1 MKGKHKF
8 KERLL
13 AFVLAFAMI
22 MGTVIQPIQLQAA
35 GNQEQE
41 LDGQNF
47 ENNVQDGGGVP
58 APTSLGDVGEP
69 TEPGEETVSYVVEI
83 QAPSGP
89 FYPGETCDAPFTATV
104 KEITDANSSGTEI
117 PSAEITWSC
126 ETENGSILDG
136 MLTVAE
142 NAVKDEEIIVKAS
155 YSGQNGNTA
164 ECIAAVYVSA
174 RGKYQITGTV
184 KDSYGYAG
192 IPGATVK
199 LVKDTVYGTVAEPQ
213 VTGENGEYKFEDI
226 LGDSGIAYH
235 IEVSKEGEYTQNQT
249 SSFSLNQDTKV
260 EDVLLTTSQTIT
272 LEGDD
277 SVKIGDDITITAVY
291 PENWKTD
298 EVTWNIQGSSV
309 TKKSEDKNVLTLTG
323 AEMGT
328 AVVTVTVHGVE
339 SDEKFISVSKREALD
354 ATLSRD
360 EKTGLIVGQEAKFTV
375 YMKGNGNNLSGE
387 QIEWTITKPGGTSV
401 TMKGELDEDGEAS
414 LSYTWEWSGGYSV
427 SCKLTGDKYEETIVK
442 ENYTVKGK
450 PGQSI
455 TIHEPEG
462 KYIYGDTISLGF
474 EAIVA
479 NEDRARD
486 PGNWNVEVEYGNK
499 SGTGNVTIDL
509 VKKDG
514 KVEDLY
520 TVTGIVTFD
529 AEQATESAY
538 VNISYSHLETAND
551 ELKEYEDA
559 IGKNEKGIK
568 ITPKP
573 LDVEGISFEEKE
585 YDKTDKITVTGIT
598 LKLDDLPFN
607 DNAEMIKANVGTYH
621 LDGANVADESGNII
635 DHVIDVK
642 KAEITLVSN
651 DITANYT
658 VNQDSVSG
666 FTTQIKPKTLKLK
679 VNAGE
684 REYGIAGTFNEEMVS
699 FVDGEGAVYAGDILE
714 DKYGEKDKYSVEDT
728 TELTEV
734 PKIKST
740 QENKVE
746 YEAYQNVLYPVVNGN
761 LLKVGSTIP
770 SGNLNYQYSID
781 KENCGELT
789 IIPMSEENARKY
801 IQPDENSD
809 CFIVNDGALWVQ
821 GAVNGNVLYE
831 DKKLTL
837 NIVNNQLLKLFEN
850 IRMSESQDGTDNSIM
865 AEENQSTGAL
875 DVKFVI
881 GELREGKEC
890 TINLNLY
897 NNGVCCTEDISLT
910 VKIDSKAP
918 EVTFSNLTSGKTKLQ
933 EFIGDIT
940 FDMFKQKTFYE
951 DVKILE
957 AGVGLPTG
965 QPGEKSGVAW
975 RYVVLHISADIQEE
989 KLCTKLSEIPD
1000 DKWTAGTGDEIK
1012 NIPIGAAEN
1021 GADLEGSYIVAVK
1034 TYDRL
1039 GNSYV
1044 YTSNGMVIENRVPQI
1059 TIPDQSAL
1067 QYNLDYMQKNDN
1079 TIKISNVNIKD
1090 YSTLKEGFGVSS
1102 AVESV
1107 SYIVFRGNQTDRT
1120 EDVNVLASKN
1130 IYKSSKEELK
1140 WDDLYGDT
1148 DCTNI
1153 IADDIE
1159 FRVTEDF
1166 DYNNIWLRVTA
1177 KDKAG
1182 NEQSKTVALN
1192 IDVSRPTV
1200 VVNYQNAEN
1209 TTVHNANYFNGNR
1222 KAVMTVKDK
1231 NISMDGFY
1239 LTLKLTDKKLE
1250 KKYNVNTSLSELRE
1264 LKDLSG
1270 KNIFEDVSIGNIE
1283 AVNPE
1288 EQLSQIRITF
1298 VFSGEDRY
1306 EVDFE
1311 CVDAF
1316 KNEDT
1321 GKDLK
1326 GQEVYGLT
1334 YETDVTHDAD
1344 ESFVIDKTAP
1354 IVKQVF
1360 AVNGSEID
1368 VLSGERNYQQNP
1380 VTYDIYITEHNFYSE
1395 GKEFGASSVTTREK
1409 YKDGVWN
1416 PTALIKDGKKWAEN
1430 GINGIAEQWKF
1441 NFTFEAEG
1449 NYTHSFAYTDLAG
1462 NPAVYVDSNGNP
1474 ITNTEAKFTIDWT
1487 NPTGSVSINGFGFW
1501 ETLLHNIT
1509 FGLFNPSSV
1518 DVEMKAADYT
1528 SPINPIQYFRTADA
1542 MTREQLEAYNWG
1554 STDTASWEN
1563 PGYAAFT
1570 VNPDEQF
1577 IVYTK
1582 VTDYAGNYEY
1592 FSSDGMIVD
1601 STKPAP
1607 TVTITN
1613 LSQAQN
1619 GIFNED
1625 VTLQIDVEDKY
1636 GGNTYS
1642 GLERVW
1648 YTVSATGNVSA
1659 SQTIELLNNSNN
1671 RVQGNQTFSQV
1682 ITVPAN
1688 VYNSNDV
1695 KVQAFAVD
1703 FSGNQGESEIT
1714 ELKIDVT
1721 NPSISVSW
1729 DLNNP
1734 MNGKYYKETRTATV
1748 TVTDR
1753 NFDPNNVRFTITNTD
1768 GTQANI
1774 GGWSSSSNI
1783 GVSDSATSTCQVSF
1797 PADGDYTFTL
1807 GCTDLAGNS
1816 AEYGQTDEFTI
1827 DKTVPEISVSYDNNN
1842 ARNGNYYKEA
1852 RTATVTV
1859 REHNFNAADVK
1870 AAITASLEGRGIS
1883 TPSISGFSG
1892 SGDVHT
1898 ATVRYA
1904 ADGDYTFDVEYTD
1917 MAGNQASDYTPDQFT
1932 VDLTAPEVEI
1942 TDVEDKS
1949 ANNDVVSPSVK
1960 ATDVN
1965 YDSKNVTVTITGA
1978 NNGKVDINKVVS
1990 AVENGQTMKFSDFA
2004 RQEKM
2009 DDLYT
2014 LTAKAVDLAGNEKE
2028 ESILFSVNRYGSVYV
2043 LDDDTKEWLSTKDY
2057 TYINEEK
2064 EVGVIEYNVDTIK
2077 DSTITV
2083 NRDGELV
2090 NLKAKTDYTV
2100 TSSGT
2105 EAQWK
2110 ENHYTMKAENFAQE
2124 GNYAVILSTQDEA
2137 ANAMNNTS
2145 VKKSSGNLPIEFA
2158 VDKTAPTVVISGV
2171 EDGGSYRSAER
2182 TMTVDAK
2189 DNLALD
2195 EVSVDIDGNTT
2206 VYQAEELKETD
2217 GVIDVVIGSAND
2229 FQEIQVT
2236 ASDAAGN
2243 VLGQKQVNGKGEP
2256 VALSVLVTP
2265 NVMVQYYMNKPLF
2278 FGSII
2283 GVLAVAGIII
2293 FLVWRRRQADK
2304 NGR

>member
-1 MKGKHKF
+1 MKGKRNF
-8 KERLL
+8 KERIL
-13 AFVLAFAMI
+13 AFVLAFAMV
-22 MGTVIQPIQLQAA
+22 MGMVLEPVQLQAA
-35 GNQEQE
+35 AADGEPVQGEIMSEEPEPAEASANGGNQIS
-41 LDGQNF
+41 LFAVGDNGDG
-47 ENNVQDGGGVP
+47 
-58 APTSLGDVGEP
+58 TGEP
-69 TEPGEETVSYVVEI
+69 TEPEPAVLYQISGTVNAAGVPVADARVEVEGTDIGVDTTENGEYVIENLNAGTYTLAVSKNGFSQNTTTVVVTDESVIQDITLTLESFEISSNGTDILINDSLQFSYVSLLDQNDIQGITWYSSDENVLNIDGNGNAIGKTEGSAIVTATLHTKYGDVQTSNSIDITVGKRPVILGFSVE
-83 QAPSGP
+83 PSNSEPLQGIKKI
-89 FYPGETCDAPFTATV
+89 TLTATV
-104 KEITDANSSGTEI
+104 KDDKDNSVSINEGQVSFTVIRKENSALGETTETLTIPVVDVQDGIAEYSLTRNKIDFNGCYEFTAQYIGTNTYLDSEPDYQSYGYTTEPIEFKDESENAIPATMENPVKVIYGNSVSIFLKEEKGVTYTAELRNNDVKDIEVAKKENSSKAGYTEFEITAKNVSESVRAVTFEKSDSGETLRTNLYVKVEKREIKIDKQSSLIKYSKIYDKDFTVIKNPDTEDEMTANFNIAESEEDGQKGGIVGQDIVTVNLNDNFQGTIKDKTLIDVTNSQENNTEISFNTNQLNLQGDAADNYTIAEEEIDIPATVTIKKRPLDITIRNGQREFGHGIDNGIGNELYYEWFLDDEFSSIADSWMSIEDANANPTRGFLSSDKEEFILPNYEEVLKENLQNSSIAKPKTYASVLEIKTDDFLSKNKVLNNYAINVIAGDLKVTEENISNIENYINFDPSEYKNNHSMYISKSEEGITIWVNAEVGILNLNPVSGKLYNDVILVNVDEQEVNGKDGISLKDAGYVFDMADRSGEEIELTLKMRRNPESDEEAGNVVDSQEFNYSIKLDGDIPKVNISNIRGEATVIDNLKSAITFGTFGKETYYTDI
-117 PSAEITWSC
+117 KVEDNLSGLKQWQYAILPLDRDIKDGEDLNTYIQKLVEKTKEEGKLLWSDPITNTSRKVEITRKAPGEESFVANNYVVLVKPYDNVSNSK
-126 ETENGSILDG
+126 TYTSMGVILDNNDPYVEIDLAEG
-136 MLTVAE
+136 QEQKEIYNSSVNLTA
-142 NAVKDEEIIVKAS
+142 
-155 YSGQNGNTA
+155 
-164 ECIAAVYVSA
+164 
-174 RGKYQITGTV
+174 TV
-184 KDSYGYAG
+184 KDTNQPAG
-192 IPGATVK
+192 DAI
-199 LVKDTVYGTVAEPQ
+199 
-213 VTGENGEYKFEDI
+213 
-226 LGDSGIAYH
+226 SGIQKVTYQIAVGE
-235 IEVSKEGEYTQNQT
+235 INLEKAKEI
-249 SSFSLNQDTKV
+249 SLFERD
-260 EDVLLTTSQTIT
+260 
-272 LEGDD
+272 
-277 SVKIGDDITITAVY
+277 
-291 PENWKTD
+291 
-298 EVTWNIQGSSV
+298 
-309 TKKSEDKNVLTLTG
+309 EDKTYSLEELRNELKTLPIMVDAKTFNSND
-323 AEMGT
+323 
-328 AVVTVTVHGVE
+328 VWVRVT
-339 SDEKFISVSKREALD
+339 ALD
-354 ATLSRD
+354 NS
-360 EKTGLIVGQEAKFTV
+360 
-375 YMKGNGNNLSGE
+375 GNEYSTSMRLK
-387 QIEWTITKPGGTSV
+387 IDITKPIVHVEYET
-401 TMKGELDEDGEAS
+401 EAS
-414 LSYTWEWSGGYSV
+414 
-427 SCKLTGDKYEETIVK
+427 
-442 ENYTVKGK
+442 ENYAPYYNKERTAV
-450 PGQSI
+450 I
-455 TIHEPEG
+455 TIKERNVLVDNINQLYFVLKREQDSNNEEDSERFRYNFSDL
-462 KYIYGDTISLGF
+462 KSL
-474 EAIVA
+474 
-479 NEDRARD
+479 D
-486 PGNWNVEVEYGNK
+486 
-499 SGTGNVTIDL
+499 
-509 VKKDG
+509 
-514 KVEDLY
+514 
-520 TVTGIVTFD
+520 
-529 AEQATESAY
+529 
-538 VNISYSHLETAND
+538 
-551 ELKEYEDA
+551 
-559 IGKNEKGIK
+559 
-568 ITPKP
+568 
-573 LDVEGISFEEKE
+573 
-585 YDKTDKITVTGIT
+585 GIT
-598 LKLDDLPFN
+598 AK
-607 DNAEMIKANVGTYH
+607 I
-621 LDGANVADESGNII
+621 
-635 DHVIDVK
+635 
-642 KAEITLVSN
+642 
-651 DITANYT
+651 
-658 VNQDSVSG
+658 
-666 FTTQIKPKTLKLK
+666 
-679 VNAGE
+679 
-684 REYGIAGTFNEEMVS
+684 
-699 FVDGEGAVYAGDILE
+699 
-714 DKYGEKDKYSVEDT
+714 VEDT
-728 TELTEV
+728 QDGKESWELTDDRSIQ
-734 PKIKST
+734 IKVT
-740 QENKVE
+740 FKGDNK
-746 YEAYQNVLYPVVNGN
+746 YDFNV
-761 LLKVGSTIP
+761 
-770 SGNLNYQYSID
+770 
-781 KENCGELT
+781 NCVDGAGWRN
-789 IIPMSEENARKY
+789 EEN
-801 IQPDENSD
+801 
-809 CFIVNDGALWVQ
+809 
-821 GAVNGNVLYE
+821 
-831 DKKLTL
+831 
-837 NIVNNQLLKLFEN
+837 
-850 IRMSESQDGTDNSIM
+850 
-865 AEENQSTGAL
+865 NQS
-875 DVKFVI
+875 
-881 GELREGKEC
+881 
-890 TINLNLY
+890 Y
-897 NNGVCCTEDISLT
+897 
-910 VKIDSKAP
+910 
-918 EVTFSNLTSGKTKLQ
+918 
-933 EFIGDIT
+933 
-940 FDMFKQKTFYE
+940 
-951 DVKILE
+951 
-957 AGVGLPTG
+957 
-965 QPGEKSGVAW
+965 
-975 RYVVLHISADIQEE
+975 
-989 KLCTKLSEIPD
+989 
-1000 DKWTAGTGDEIK
+1000 
-1012 NIPIGAAEN
+1012 
-1021 GADLEGSYIVAVK
+1021 
-1034 TYDRL
+1034 
-1039 GNSYV
+1039 
-1044 YTSNGMVIENRVPQI
+1044 
-1059 TIPDQSAL
+1059 
-1067 QYNLDYMQKNDN
+1067 
-1079 TIKISNVNIKD
+1079 
-1090 YSTLKEGFGVSS
+1090 
-1102 AVESV
+1102 
-1107 SYIVFRGNQTDRT
+1107 
-1120 EDVNVLASKN
+1120 
-1130 IYKSSKEELK
+1130 
-1140 WDDLYGDT
+1140 
-1148 DCTNI
+1148 
-1153 IADDIE
+1153 
-1159 FRVTEDF
+1159 
-1166 DYNNIWLRVTA
+1166 
-1177 KDKAG
+1177 
-1182 NEQSKTVALN
+1182 
-1192 IDVSRPTV
+1192 
-1200 VVNYQNAEN
+1200 
-1209 TTVHNANYFNGNR
+1209 
-1222 KAVMTVKDK
+1222 
-1231 NISMDGFY
+1231 
-1239 LTLKLTDKKLE
+1239 
-1250 KKYNVNTSLSELRE
+1250 
-1264 LKDLSG
+1264 
-1270 KNIFEDVSIGNIE
+1270 
-1283 AVNPE
+1283 
-1288 EQLSQIRITF
+1288 
-1298 VFSGEDRY
+1298 
-1306 EVDFE
+1306 
-1311 CVDAF
+1311 
-1316 KNEDT
+1316 
-1321 GKDLK
+1321 
-1326 GQEVYGLT
+1326 
-1334 YETDVTHDAD
+1334 
-1344 ESFVIDKTAP
+1344 FVIDKTEP
-1354 IVKQVF
+1354 KMEVSYYTEDGMIGVSDNEQYRV
-1360 AVNGSEID
+1360 
-1368 VLSGERNYQQNP
+1368 YQQKPINTK
-1380 VTYDIYITEHNFYSE
+1380 VEIVEHNFALE
-1395 GKEFGASSVTTREK
+1395 GQEIQVNTQVSTTKEQGAIPDYYAQQRVNNGK
-1409 YKDGVWN
+1409 VWFSQN
-1416 PTALIKDGKKWAEN
+1416 VDQYASIY
-1430 GINGIAEQWKF
+1430 
-1441 NFTFEAEG
+1441 TFSTDA
-1449 NYTHSFAYTDLAG
+1449 NYTHSITYTDLAG
-1462 NPAVYVDSNGNP
+1462 NSVTYGPGYFTVD
-1474 ITNTEAKFTIDWT
+1474 DT

>member
-1 MKGKHKF
+1 MN
-8 KERLL
+8 
-13 AFVLAFAMI
+13 A
-22 MGTVIQPIQLQAA
+22 
-35 GNQEQE
+35 
-41 LDGQNF
+41 
-47 ENNVQDGGGVP
+47 
-58 APTSLGDVGEP
+58 
-69 TEPGEETVSYVVEI
+69 
-83 QAPSGP
+83 
-89 FYPGETCDAPFTATV
+89 CDT
-104 KEITDANSSGTEI
+104 
-117 PSAEITWSC
+117 
-126 ETENGSILDG
+126 
-136 MLTVAE
+136 
-142 NAVKDEEIIVKAS
+142 
-155 YSGQNGNTA
+155 
-164 ECIAAVYVSA
+164 
-174 RGKYQITGTV
+174 
-184 KDSYGYAG
+184 
-192 IPGATVK
+192 
-199 LVKDTVYGTVAEPQ
+199 TVY
-213 VTGENGEYKFEDI
+213 
-226 LGDSGIAYH
+226 
-235 IEVSKEGEYTQNQT
+235 
-249 SSFSLNQDTKV
+249 
-260 EDVLLTTSQTIT
+260 
-272 LEGDD
+272 
-277 SVKIGDDITITAVY
+277 
-291 PENWKTD
+291 
-298 EVTWNIQGSSV
+298 
-309 TKKSEDKNVLTLTG
+309 
-323 AEMGT
+323 
-328 AVVTVTVHGVE
+328 VTVTRGEAGNHKGISVDFPFKISKKKISIDESYAGLTYSKVYDKTDFNVLHDPDNADILTGVE
-339 SDEKFISVSKREALD
+339 EIPLTGIEAGDENSVSVADIKGTMPEGFENVVED
-354 ATLSRD
+354 
-360 EKTGLIVGQEAKFTV
+360 
-375 YMKGNGNNLSGE
+375 GNGEAAAYDN
-387 QIEWTITKPGGTSV
+387 KADV
-401 TMKGELDEDGEAS
+401 TLTEV
-414 LSYTWEWSGGYSV
+414 T
-427 SCKLTGDKYEETIVK
+427 LTGDKANNYEV
-442 ENYTVKGK
+442 
-450 PGQSI
+450 
-455 TIHEPEG
+455 
-462 KYIYGDTISLGF
+462 D
-474 EAIVA
+474 A
-479 NEDRARD
+479 
-486 PGNWNVEVEYGNK
+486 K
-499 SGTGNVTIDL
+499 S
-509 VKKDG
+509 
-514 KVEDLY
+514 
-520 TVTGIVTFD
+520 
-529 AEQATESAY
+529 S
-538 VNISYSHLETAND
+538 
-551 ELKEYEDA
+551 
-559 IGKNEKGIK
+559 
-568 ITPKP
+568 P
-573 LDVEGISFEEKE
+573 
-585 YDKTDKITVTGIT
+585 IT
-598 LKLDDLPFN
+598 LKTTVTIQKRPIYL
-607 DNAEMIKANVGTYH
+607 I
-621 LDGANVADESGNII
+621 
-635 DHVIDVK
+635 
-642 KAEITLVSN
+642 VS
-651 DITANYT
+651 D
-658 VNQDSVSG
+658 
-666 FTTQIKPKTLKLK
+666 
-679 VNAGE
+679 GE
-684 REYGIAGTFNEEMVS
+684 REYGHWNNITYADSEPVQENRAAYDNTNIQGLVGEDKVEFPKPEEVEIPDENKPDYALGQYENKLTVEEWVNGQENGNPGNNYKFDYENVEKGALTVIEEAIGNYMDYLDFDEASGNAYISKEDSNEVWGSGQNTSFQIYPQKSGQGAFYDQVILADEEQNLSEEGSGVDLS
-699 FVDGEGAVYAGDILE
+699 GFTEKEDGAEKSIEVYLKCSKNGATSKKFTVKIKVDTKDAEVTSTSISEKIHGIPGFVDTITFGKFHNQLSAKIETANVSDGAGSGVAQWSYNIMSGDSDKSFTEDAIETYTDPTQDTCTWTLVSEKDENSDNAELSGAIPLPDKENNYVVLLKLEDNVGHCKVYASNGIIIDYVEPKASISLDDNQPESATGIYGGDVNLNIHVQDVVSEVTASSSAVKKVELKVESNGVNTDTVTLLDIQQETKKQDWTIGELDDYRSKDLKYTVKAADNNSNAVKVSVTVWDNADNQSTDEFELSIDTTAPVIEAKYTSEAEVQNEKYYKKPVQAEILYTERNFSYDKEYLWFEVQVEGKNIGTYSVKELQSELGIRTDWEKLTEEVQQDNTDRKALTDKRQHKLLLTFDKDNHYTFTPYIKDLAEVPENSVYAGE
-714 DKYGEKDKYSVEDT
+714 
-728 TELTEV
+728 
-734 PKIKST
+734 T
-740 QENKVE
+740 QNFVVDQKAPVMKVE
-746 YEAYQNVLYPVVNGN
+746 YE
-761 LLKVGSTIP
+761 TIDGGKIAVP
-770 SGNLNYQYSID
+770 TQ
-781 KENCGELT
+781 
-789 IIPMSEENARKY
+789 EENRIYSQKGIRA
-801 IQPDENSD
+801 
-809 CFIVNDGALWVQ
+809 IV
-821 GAVNGNVLYE
+821 
-831 DKKLTL
+831 
-837 NIVNNQLLKLFEN
+837 
-850 IRMSESQDGTDNSIM
+850 
-865 AEENQSTGAL
+865 
-875 DVKFVI
+875 
-881 GELREGKEC
+881 
-890 TINLNLY
+890 TI
-897 NNGVCCTEDISLT
+897 D
-910 VKIDSKAP
+910 
-918 EVTFSNLTSGKTKLQ
+918 
-933 EFIGDIT
+933 
-940 FDMFKQKTFYE
+940 
-951 DVKILE
+951 
-957 AGVGLPTG
+957 
-965 QPGEKSGVAW
+965 
-975 RYVVLHISADIQEE
+975 
-989 KLCTKLSEIPD
+989 
-1000 DKWTAGTGDEIK
+1000 
-1012 NIPIGAAEN
+1012 
-1021 GADLEGSYIVAVK
+1021 
-1034 TYDRL
+1034 
-1039 GNSYV
+1039 
-1044 YTSNGMVIENRVPQI
+1044 
-1059 TIPDQSAL
+1059 
-1067 QYNLDYMQKNDN
+1067 
-1079 TIKISNVNIKD
+1079 
-1090 YSTLKEGFGVSS
+1090 
-1102 AVESV
+1102 
-1107 SYIVFRGNQTDRT
+1107 
-1120 EDVNVLASKN
+1120 
-1130 IYKSSKEELK
+1130 
-1140 WDDLYGDT
+1140 
-1148 DCTNI
+1148 
-1153 IADDIE
+1153 
-1159 FRVTEDF
+1159 
-1166 DYNNIWLRVTA
+1166 
-1177 KDKAG
+1177 
-1182 NEQSKTVALN
+1182 
-1192 IDVSRPTV
+1192 
-1200 VVNYQNAEN
+1200 
-1209 TTVHNANYFNGNR
+1209 
-1222 KAVMTVKDK
+1222 
-1231 NISMDGFY
+1231 
-1239 LTLKLTDKKLE
+1239 
-1250 KKYNVNTSLSELRE
+1250 
-1264 LKDLSG
+1264 
-1270 KNIFEDVSIGNIE
+1270 
-1283 AVNPE
+1283 
-1288 EQLSQIRITF
+1288 
-1298 VFSGEDRY
+1298 
-1306 EVDFE
+1306 
-1311 CVDAF
+1311 
-1316 KNEDT
+1316 
-1321 GKDLK
+1321 
-1326 GQEVYGLT
+1326 
-1334 YETDVTHDAD
+1334 
-1344 ESFVIDKTAP
+1344 
-1354 IVKQVF
+1354 
-1360 AVNGSEID
+1360 
-1368 VLSGERNYQQNP
+1368 
-1380 VTYDIYITEHNFYSE
+1380 EHNFALE
-1395 GKEFGASSVTTREK
+1395 NQEIQVDTQVTATKEQETISDYYAQQRVNNGEVWRQQNIDSYASV
-1409 YKDGVWN
+1409 Y
-1416 PTALIKDGKKWAEN
+1416 
-1430 GINGIAEQWKF
+1430 
-1441 NFTFEAEG
+1441 TFKIDA
-1449 NYTHSFAYTDLAG
+1449 NYTHSITYTDLAG
-1462 NPAVYVDSNGNP
+1462 NSVTYGPGYFTVD
-1474 ITNTEAKFTIDWT
+1474 DT

-1607 TVTITN
+1607 KVTITN
-1613 LSQAQN
+1613 LSQSQN
-1619 GIFNED
+1619 GIFNEN
-1625 VTLQIDVEDKY
+1625 VTLQIDVEDPY
-1636 GGNTYS
+1636 AGNTYS

-1659 SQTIELLNNSNN
+1659 SETIEILNNENN

-2293 FLVWRRRQADK
+2293 FLVWRKRQADK

>member
-1 MKGKHKF
+1 MEGDKSKNYILGNLSITVNAKIIIKKRPLKLTVSDASREFGHAIGNTIGNSDDYTFDEKDWLTIQ
-8 KERLL
+8 KE
-13 AFVLAFAMI
+13 
-22 MGTVIQPIQLQAA
+22 
-35 GNQEQE
+35 
-41 LDGQNF
+41 
-47 ENNVQDGGGVP
+47 ENNEGWVE
-58 APTSLGDVGEP
+58 S
-69 TEPGEETVSYVVEI
+69 EEF
-83 QAPSGP
+83 QAPDYKTKGILLEVGINNTTA
-89 FYPGETCDAPFTATV
+89 PGLYMGGLSVDTAKLQNDILALNNYDINIVRGDLEICEEDISKYGEAKYLDLSTNREEDRNTYIKDNKVWV
-104 KEITDANSSGTEI
+104 KQDNGQLKLYANTEKLYNDVI
-117 PSAEITWSC
+117 LLKIAEHPI
-126 ETENGSILDG
+126 NGNEGVSLTKEGYILDG
-136 MLTVAE
+136 
-142 NAVKDEEIIVKAS
+142 S
-155 YSGQNGNTA
+155 Y
-164 ECIAAVYVSA
+164 
-174 RGKYQITGTV
+174 
-184 KDSYGYAG
+184 KDSVELTLKMRRNETLESQTDSTIDSKPFKYKIYLDGN
-192 IPGATVK
+192 IPEVEFSNIIGGKTLVGQLANAITFGTFNNFGEEKYTV
-199 LVKDTVYGTVAEPQ
+199 
-213 VTGENGEYKFEDI
+213 NI
-226 LGDSGIAYH
+226 
-235 IEVSKEGEYTQNQT
+235 
-249 SSFSLNQDTKV
+249 KV
-260 EDVLLTTSQTIT
+260 EDNESGLDYWQYVVLPVS
-272 LEGDD
+272 E
-277 SVKIGDDITITAVY
+277 DITSKDDLEEAVQKVV
-291 PENWKTD
+291 E
-298 EVTWNIQGSSV
+298 
-309 TKKSEDKNVLTLTG
+309 KN
-323 AEMGT
+323 
-328 AVVTVTVHGVE
+328 
-339 SDEKFISVSKREALD
+339 REA
-354 ATLSRD
+354 
-360 EKTGLIVGQEAKFTV
+360 
-375 YMKGNGNNLSGE
+375 
-387 QIEWTITKPGGTSV
+387 
-401 TMKGELDEDGEAS
+401 GELS
-414 LSYTWEWSGGYSV
+414 WE
-427 SCKLTGDKYEETIVK
+427 
-442 ENYTVKGK
+442 
-450 PGQSI
+450 
-455 TIHEPEG
+455 TIHEPEFNVEICRANPEQEDFVANNYIVLVKPYDNVSNSETYTSMG
-462 KYIYGDTISLGF
+462 VILDNHDPIVKLGLAKSQEYREVYDDSVLLNAVITDENELSNGEVSGISGIKQVYYQIAIGQEKLDSAEKQELFTKNKDKVYTLEELRKEIHSFDILADAEKYNSNDVWVRVTAVDNSGNQYPALMSLKIDTVNPVVNVRY
-474 EAIVA
+474 ETEATEDYAPYYNKTRTAIV
-479 NEDRARD
+479 
-486 PGNWNVEVEYGNK
+486 
-499 SGTGNVTIDL
+499 TIKERNLHTD
-509 VKKDG
+509 D
-514 KVEDLY
+514 
-520 TVTGIVTFD
+520 I
-529 AEQATESAY
+529 
-538 VNISYSHLETAND
+538 D
-551 ELKEYEDA
+551 ELYLDLKR
-559 IGKNEKGIK
+559 EKDIET
-568 ITPKP
+568 IRYN
-573 LDVEGISFEEKE
+573 LSELNSLEGIS
-585 YDKTDKITVTGIT
+585 
-598 LKLDDLPFN
+598 
-607 DNAEMIKANVGTYH
+607 
-621 LDGANVADESGNII
+621 
-635 DHVIDVK
+635 
-642 KAEITLVSN
+642 AEIISDSEHGRN
-651 DITANYT
+651 ESQYT
-658 VNQDSVSG
+658 DDRIV
-666 FTTQIKPKTLKLK
+666 KLK
-679 VNAGE
+679 ISFEQDDKYNFDVHCTDTAG
-684 REYGIAGTFNEEMVS
+684 RKNEE
-699 FVDGEGAVYAGDILE
+699 
-714 DKYGEKDKYSVEDT
+714 
-728 TELTEV
+728 
-734 PKIKST
+734 
-740 QENKVE
+740 
-746 YEAYQNVLYPVVNGN
+746 
-761 LLKVGSTIP
+761 
-770 SGNLNYQYSID
+770 
-781 KENCGELT
+781 
-789 IIPMSEENARKY
+789 
-801 IQPDENSD
+801 
-809 CFIVNDGALWVQ
+809 
-821 GAVNGNVLYE
+821 
-831 DKKLTL
+831 
-837 NIVNNQLLKLFEN
+837 NNQ
-850 IRMSESQDGTDNSIM
+850 
-865 AEENQSTGAL
+865 
-875 DVKFVI
+875 
-881 GELREGKEC
+881 
-890 TINLNLY
+890 
-897 NNGVCCTEDISLT
+897 
-910 VKIDSKAP
+910 
-918 EVTFSNLTSGKTKLQ
+918 
-933 EFIGDIT
+933 
-940 FDMFKQKTFYE
+940 
-951 DVKILE
+951 
-957 AGVGLPTG
+957 
-965 QPGEKSGVAW
+965 
-975 RYVVLHISADIQEE
+975 
-989 KLCTKLSEIPD
+989 
-1000 DKWTAGTGDEIK
+1000 
-1012 NIPIGAAEN
+1012 
-1021 GADLEGSYIVAVK
+1021 SY
-1034 TYDRL
+1034 
-1039 GNSYV
+1039 
-1044 YTSNGMVIENRVPQI
+1044 
-1059 TIPDQSAL
+1059 
-1067 QYNLDYMQKNDN
+1067 
-1079 TIKISNVNIKD
+1079 
-1090 YSTLKEGFGVSS
+1090 
-1102 AVESV
+1102 
-1107 SYIVFRGNQTDRT
+1107 
-1120 EDVNVLASKN
+1120 
-1130 IYKSSKEELK
+1130 
-1140 WDDLYGDT
+1140 
-1148 DCTNI
+1148 
-1153 IADDIE
+1153 
-1159 FRVTEDF
+1159 
-1166 DYNNIWLRVTA
+1166 
-1177 KDKAG
+1177 
-1182 NEQSKTVALN
+1182 
-1192 IDVSRPTV
+1192 
-1200 VVNYQNAEN
+1200 
-1209 TTVHNANYFNGNR
+1209 
-1222 KAVMTVKDK
+1222 
-1231 NISMDGFY
+1231 
-1239 LTLKLTDKKLE
+1239 
-1250 KKYNVNTSLSELRE
+1250 
-1264 LKDLSG
+1264 
-1270 KNIFEDVSIGNIE
+1270 
-1283 AVNPE
+1283 
-1288 EQLSQIRITF
+1288 
-1298 VFSGEDRY
+1298 
-1306 EVDFE
+1306 
-1311 CVDAF
+1311 
-1316 KNEDT
+1316 
-1321 GKDLK
+1321 
-1326 GQEVYGLT
+1326 
-1334 YETDVTHDAD
+1334 
-1344 ESFVIDKTAP
+1344 FVIDKTAP
-1354 IVKQVF
+1354 KMEVTYYTEDGMIGVSDNEQYRV
-1360 AVNGSEID
+1360 
-1368 VLSGERNYQQNP
+1368 YQQKPINTK
-1380 VTYDIYITEHNFYSE
+1380 VEIVEHNFALE
-1395 GKEFGASSVTTREK
+1395 GQEIQVNTQVSTTKEQGAIPDYYAQQRVNNGK
-1409 YKDGVWN
+1409 VWFSQN
-1416 PTALIKDGKKWAEN
+1416 VDQYASIY
-1430 GINGIAEQWKF
+1430 
-1441 NFTFEAEG
+1441 TFSIDA
-1449 NYTHSFAYTDLAG
+1449 NYTHSITYTDLAG
-1462 NPAVYVDSNGNP
+1462 NSVTYGPGYFTVD
-1474 ITNTEAKFTIDWT
+1474 DT

-1607 TVTITN
+1607 KVTITN
-1613 LSQAQN
+1613 LSQSQN
-1619 GIFNED
+1619 GIFNEN
-1625 VTLQIDVEDKY
+1625 VTLQIDVEDPY
-1636 GGNTYS
+1636 AGNTYS

-1659 SQTIELLNNSNN
+1659 SETIEILNNENN

>member
-47 ENNVQDGGGVP
+47 ENNVQDDGGVP
-58 APTSLGDVGEP
+58 APASLGDVGEP
-69 TEPGEETVSYVVEI
+69 TEPGEETVTLNPTSATLTV
-83 QAPSGP
+83 
-89 FYPGETCDAPFTATV
+89 GEKQQFTATV
-104 KEITDANSSGTEI
+104 TPEGTDVTSWESSDENVAAVDQTGFVTAKGPGNATIMAKTDNGTKGTATVEVKAKKYMMTGSVVAENKIGIEGAQVTFDNGFGITSSGT
-117 PSAEITWSC
+117 T
-126 ETENGSILDG
+126 D
-136 MLTVAE
+136 
-142 NAVKDEEIIVKAS
+142 
-155 YSGQNGNTA
+155 
-164 ECIAAVYVSA
+164 
-174 RGKYQITGTV
+174 
-184 KDSYGYAG
+184 
-192 IPGATVK
+192 
-199 LVKDTVYGTVAEPQ
+199 
-213 VTGENGEYKFEDI
+213 ENGEYSVPCVEGTYTVSASKNGMTMD
-226 LGDSGIAYH
+226 AAQTA
-235 IEVSKEGEYTQNQT
+235 EVKEGG
-249 SSFSLNQDTKV
+249 SLQVAAITMKLNDIALYGDFDSIKV
-260 EDVLLTTSQTIT
+260 EEST
-272 LEGDD
+272 
-277 SVKIGDDITITAVY
+277 
-291 PENWKTD
+291 
-298 EVTWNIQGSSV
+298 TWNIRKEFSV
-309 TKKSEDKNVLTLTG
+309 DGESISWETDNNSCVQINGVGENVRIIGLSEGTAKITATVKTKYGEKQDSKSIIVLPWNTVTTLTVTPYG
-323 AEMGT
+323 TDKTESITLVATVKKEGTDTGVTGGQAEFSISKYKYDADTDTGTYEPITLDNAKVDVVEGT
-328 AVVTVTVHGVE
+328 ASYIFEPGLEYGLSGTYRFSVKYLGNSGKYNSSEIENPINENYKDLIPIRFEGVENLTEPQEVTYGDDYTIRINKDAFINAAGDVDDSKVQYTFDVKKEYETSLEVNSETGEVTFLNACDTTVYVTVTRGEAGNHKGISVDFPFKISKKKISIDESYAGLTYSKVYDKTDFNVLHDPDNADILTGVE
-339 SDEKFISVSKREALD
+339 EIPLTGIEAGDENSVSVADIKGTMPEGFENVVED
-354 ATLSRD
+354 
-360 EKTGLIVGQEAKFTV
+360 
-375 YMKGNGNNLSGE
+375 GNGEAAAYDN
-387 QIEWTITKPGGTSV
+387 KADV
-401 TMKGELDEDGEAS
+401 TLTEV
-414 LSYTWEWSGGYSV
+414 T
-427 SCKLTGDKYEETIVK
+427 LTGDKANNYEV
-442 ENYTVKGK
+442 
-450 PGQSI
+450 
-455 TIHEPEG
+455 
-462 KYIYGDTISLGF
+462 D
-474 EAIVA
+474 A
-479 NEDRARD
+479 
-486 PGNWNVEVEYGNK
+486 K
-499 SGTGNVTIDL
+499 S
-509 VKKDG
+509 
-514 KVEDLY
+514 
-520 TVTGIVTFD
+520 
-529 AEQATESAY
+529 S
-538 VNISYSHLETAND
+538 
-551 ELKEYEDA
+551 
-559 IGKNEKGIK
+559 
-568 ITPKP
+568 P
-573 LDVEGISFEEKE
+573 
-585 YDKTDKITVTGIT
+585 IT
-598 LKLDDLPFN
+598 LKTTVTIQKRPIYL
-607 DNAEMIKANVGTYH
+607 I
-621 LDGANVADESGNII
+621 
-635 DHVIDVK
+635 
-642 KAEITLVSN
+642 VS
-651 DITANYT
+651 D
-658 VNQDSVSG
+658 
-666 FTTQIKPKTLKLK
+666 
-679 VNAGE
+679 GE
-684 REYGIAGTFNEEMVS
+684 REYGHWNNITYADSEPVQENRAAYDNTNIQGLVGEDKVEFPKPEEVEIPDENKPDYALGQYENKLTVEEWVNGQENGNPGNNYKFDYENVEKGALTVIEEAIGNYMDYLDFDEASGNAYISKEDSNEVWGSGQNTSFQIYPQKSGQGAFYDQVILADEEQNLSEEGSGVDLS
-699 FVDGEGAVYAGDILE
+699 GFTEKEDGAEKSIEVYLKCSKNGATSKKFTVKIKVDTKDAEVTSTSISEKIHGIPGFVDTITFGKFHNQLSAKIETANVSDGAGSGVAQWSYNIMSGDSDKSFTEDAIETYTDPTQDTCTWTLVSEKDENSDNAELSGAIPLPDKENNYVVLLKLEDNVGHCKVYASNGIIIDYVEPKASISLDDNQPESATGIYGGDVNLNIHVQDVVSEVTASSSAVKKVELKVESNGVNTDTVTLLDIQQETKKQDWTIGELDDYRSKDLKYTVKAADNNSNAVKVSVTVWDNADNQSTDEFELSIDTTAPVIEAKYTSEAEVQNEKYYKKPVQAEILYTERNFSYDKEYLWFEVQVEGKNIGTYSVKELQSELGIRTDWEKLTEEVQQDNTDRKALTDKRQHKLLLTFDKDNHYTFTPYIKDLAEVPENSVYAGE
-714 DKYGEKDKYSVEDT
+714 
-728 TELTEV
+728 
-734 PKIKST
+734 T
-740 QENKVE
+740 QNFVVDQKAPVMKVE
-746 YEAYQNVLYPVVNGN
+746 YE
-761 LLKVGSTIP
+761 TIDGGKIAVP
-770 SGNLNYQYSID
+770 TQ
-781 KENCGELT
+781 
-789 IIPMSEENARKY
+789 EENRIYSQKGIRA
-801 IQPDENSD
+801 
-809 CFIVNDGALWVQ
+809 IV
-821 GAVNGNVLYE
+821 
-831 DKKLTL
+831 
-837 NIVNNQLLKLFEN
+837 
-850 IRMSESQDGTDNSIM
+850 
-865 AEENQSTGAL
+865 
-875 DVKFVI
+875 
-881 GELREGKEC
+881 
-890 TINLNLY
+890 TI
-897 NNGVCCTEDISLT
+897 D
-910 VKIDSKAP
+910 
-918 EVTFSNLTSGKTKLQ
+918 
-933 EFIGDIT
+933 
-940 FDMFKQKTFYE
+940 
-951 DVKILE
+951 
-957 AGVGLPTG
+957 
-965 QPGEKSGVAW
+965 
-975 RYVVLHISADIQEE
+975 
-989 KLCTKLSEIPD
+989 
-1000 DKWTAGTGDEIK
+1000 
-1012 NIPIGAAEN
+1012 
-1021 GADLEGSYIVAVK
+1021 
-1034 TYDRL
+1034 
-1039 GNSYV
+1039 
-1044 YTSNGMVIENRVPQI
+1044 
-1059 TIPDQSAL
+1059 
-1067 QYNLDYMQKNDN
+1067 
-1079 TIKISNVNIKD
+1079 
-1090 YSTLKEGFGVSS
+1090 
-1102 AVESV
+1102 
-1107 SYIVFRGNQTDRT
+1107 
-1120 EDVNVLASKN
+1120 
-1130 IYKSSKEELK
+1130 
-1140 WDDLYGDT
+1140 
-1148 DCTNI
+1148 
-1153 IADDIE
+1153 
-1159 FRVTEDF
+1159 
-1166 DYNNIWLRVTA
+1166 
-1177 KDKAG
+1177 
-1182 NEQSKTVALN
+1182 
-1192 IDVSRPTV
+1192 
-1200 VVNYQNAEN
+1200 
-1209 TTVHNANYFNGNR
+1209 
-1222 KAVMTVKDK
+1222 
-1231 NISMDGFY
+1231 
-1239 LTLKLTDKKLE
+1239 
-1250 KKYNVNTSLSELRE
+1250 
-1264 LKDLSG
+1264 
-1270 KNIFEDVSIGNIE
+1270 
-1283 AVNPE
+1283 
-1288 EQLSQIRITF
+1288 
-1298 VFSGEDRY
+1298 
-1306 EVDFE
+1306 
-1311 CVDAF
+1311 
-1316 KNEDT
+1316 
-1321 GKDLK
+1321 
-1326 GQEVYGLT
+1326 
-1334 YETDVTHDAD
+1334 
-1344 ESFVIDKTAP
+1344 
-1354 IVKQVF
+1354 
-1360 AVNGSEID
+1360 
-1368 VLSGERNYQQNP
+1368 
-1380 VTYDIYITEHNFYSE
+1380 EHNFALE
-1395 GKEFGASSVTTREK
+1395 NQEIQVDTQVTATKEQETISDYYAQQRVNNGEVWRQQNIDSYASV
-1409 YKDGVWN
+1409 Y
-1416 PTALIKDGKKWAEN
+1416 
-1430 GINGIAEQWKF
+1430 
-1441 NFTFEAEG
+1441 TFKIDA
-1449 NYTHSFAYTDLAG
+1449 NYTHSITYTDLAG
-1462 NPAVYVDSNGNP
+1462 NSVTYGPGYFTVD
-1474 ITNTEAKFTIDWT
+1474 DT

-1607 TVTITN
+1607 KVTITN
-1613 LSQAQN
+1613 LSQSQN
-1619 GIFNED
+1619 GIFNEN
-1625 VTLQIDVEDKY
+1625 VTLQIDVEDPY
-1636 GGNTYS
+1636 AGNTYS

-1659 SQTIELLNNSNN
+1659 SETIEILNNENN

-2293 FLVWRRRQADK
+2293 FLVWRKRQADK